1 MQSCF
6 RLFAFSLAAL
16 ALAGGPALG
25 TPASAAT
32 LPQPT
37 DSYAADVSL
46 DVGATHLAGT
56 VRHDHGRE
64 LRTVDTNYG
73 RQTFLVRPDRG
84 RAWLLQAG
92 LGVAL
97 EVELNSPELG
107 IDLNRLYRIDAVP
120 RGRETIAGLPVTR
133 YRLAGEV
140 VKNSRFEG
148 DVWATDSGMLVK
160 IDGTAT
166 DSGRPQPIRMM
177 LANIRRGP
185 QDPSNFE
192 VPANLNAMKVDGAM
206 RGLLR
211 GLSGGQ

>member
-6 RLFAFSLAAL
+6 RFLAFSLAAL
-16 ALAGGPALG
+16 VFLGRAGGSTA
-25 TPASAAT
+25 AAAT
-32 LPQPT
+32 LPPPT
-37 DSYAADVSL
+37 DSYAADVAI
-46 DVGATHLAGT
+46 DVGSTHLAGT

-64 LRTVDTNYG
+64 LRTVDTQIG

-84 RAWLLQAG
+84 RAWLLQTG
-92 LGVAL
+92 FGVAL
-97 EVELNSPELG
+97 EVELNAPELG

-148 DVWATDSGMLVK
+148 DVWATDSGILLKV
-160 IDGTAT
+160 DGTAT
-166 DSGRPQPIRMM
+166 DNGRPQPVRML

-185 QDPSNFE
+185 QDPNQFE
-192 VPANLNAMKVDGAM
+192 VPANLQVMKVDGAM
-206 RGLLR
+206 REMLR
-211 GLSGGQ
+211 GLR